1 MIVTPKCC
9 DNRLLGAVVALI
21 FALFAAVQPA
31 QAVLRQGVGASQ
43 SGTPVI
49 IPLGVCDDPY
59 TVLVDGIY
67 DIPDGFCPVSGQA
80 NYWVKL
86 DYNRPQNEYAT
97 RIAIWANAGSLYD
110 DNELRIFNVEIEY
123 VDPLTLQTLTYTATN
138 VQIADTQNRQTPV
151 YYNLPFNMY
160 GLKSVKMINLRNIPT
175 PNATYDEAAFR
186 EVQVD
191 TTVDTARAAN
201 VRMMKSST
209 LYSGNPSPNFAIPG
223 NDVMYTITVSNRGN
237 LGVDANSIF
246 LIDLLPSQLTFFNGD
261 ADGAGPGTGVVQF
274 SNSGTA
280 MTFPPG
286 TIAYATAAPSNFA
299 ACNYNPVAGYDP
311 LVRYVCIKPTGVL
324 SGTTTTTYPTFTA
337 SFRARIK

>member
-49 IPLGVCDDPY
+49 IPLAVCDDPY

-201 VRMMKSST
+201 VRMMKSVHRRRYCRYRG
-209 LYSGNPSPNFAIPG
+209 LQQVKVDLPG
-223 NDVMYTITVSNRGN
+223 AEAGFDGR
-237 LGVDANSIF
+237 
-246 LIDLLPSQLTFFNGD
+246 Q
-261 ADGAGPGTGVVQF
+261 DGAGQPRRRPEARRLRPG
-274 SNSGTA
+274 
-280 MTFPPG
+280 
-286 TIAYATAAPSNFA
+286 
-299 ACNYNPVAGYDP
+299 
-311 LVRYVCIKPTGVL
+311 
-324 SGTTTTTYPTFTA
+324 
-337 SFRARIK
+337 